1 MHLQISIRLS
11 TEVMGKVSLTV
22 KYILIQGV
30 GSLGSP
36 AKPVV
41 VQQAP
46 PQLQLPGQLLTQQV
60 YIFI

>member
-1 MHLQISIRLS
+1 M
-11 TEVMGKVSLTV
+11 
-22 KYILIQGV
+22 

-60 YIFI
+60 AAAAAAAAQQQYVPVSMVEQSSRQMLVTVS